1 MPMPRPDA
9 TDKLRVL
16 IVEDEDLYR
25 DLLSVALSHEGSF
38 DVIGAFADGETAL
51 EAAPRLEPHVAI
63 LDIELGRDPNGIQ
76 VGLRLRRQLP
86 DLGIIL
92 LSNHGDP
99 HFLSSLPRE
108 AISGWS
114 YLLKK
119 TVSDLSCLKRAI
131 EGATAGFVVLDPQI
145 VTGMQPKMGGLL
157 SRLTPRQNEI
167 LMLIAQ
173 GYTNA
178 GIAQKL
184 MLSEKS
190 VENQINS
197 IYQQLDVGRDDASLQ
212 PRVVAVLTY
221 LRESR
226 PGRLMSPSLG
236 TDVSTRSRG
245 LPPRA

>member
-1 MPMPRPDA
+1 ML
-9 TDKLRVL
+9 T
-16 IVEDEDLYR
+16 
-25 DLLSVALSHEGSF
+25 VALSHEERF
-38 DVIGAFADGETAL
+38 DVIGAFADGQAAL
-51 EAAPRLEPHVAI
+51 ESAPGLQPHVAI
-63 LDIELGRDPNGIQ
+63 LDIELGSEINGIQ
-76 VGLRLRRQLP
+76 VGLLLRRE
-86 DLGIIL
+86 LGIIL

-99 HFLSSLPRE
+99 HFVSSLPME

-119 TVSDLSCLKRAI
+119 TVGDLGGLTRAI

-145 VTGMQPKMGGLL
+145 VTGLHPKSGGLL

-178 GIAQKL
+178 SIAQKL

-190 VENQINS
+190 VENQINT
-197 IYQQLDVGRDDASLQ
+197 IYQQLDLTREDAAVQ
-212 PRVVAVLTY
+212 PRVTAVLTY

-226 PGRLMSPSLG
+226 PWQLSGSPPTPDG
-236 TDVSTRSRG
+236 G
-245 LPPRA
+245 